1 MRNIELT
8 DVDKDK
14 CKEANARNGYG
25 LSNSQLKKLF
35 KEHKN
40 GNEYEKALI
49 EYRLTDINFHSDV
62 TLMML
67 GKYDEIEKHYKL

>member
-1 MRNIELT
+1 MRNIELA
-8 DVDKDK
+8 DVDKYK

-25 LSNSQLKKLF
+25 LSNNQLKKLI
-35 KEHKN
+35 KEHKD
-40 GNEYEKALI
+40 GDEYKKALI

-67 GKYDEIEKHYKL
+67 GKYDEIEKYYKL